1 MDVRFDKKPHKISNP
16 QTRIYSPTQT
26 GDPTPVLEDTSMPIR
41 PQPRKEA
48 RVETNVRTEIR
59 LSTSSKVL
67 ILLAVFVIAA
77 TALFALFGAAQ
88 YARVISET
96 GAVNTEIETYNEQIS
111 QLRKSQSSMN
121 DFATI
126 NEVCR
131 SRGMTMNWY
140 RGETDLGTASA
151 MPQTSPAEGTP
162 AAQQT
167 PAPETPAPG
176 TPEADTPEPEGD

>member
-26 GDPTPVLEDTSMPIR
+26 GEPTPVLEDASMPIR
-41 PQPRKEA
+41 PQPPKEE
-48 RVETNVRTEIR
+48 RVEKNVRTEIR
-59 LSTSSKVL
+59 LTASSKVL

-88 YARVISET
+88 YARVISDT
-96 GAVNTEIETYNEQIS
+96 SSVNSEIESYNEQIS
-111 QLRKSQSSMN
+111 QLKKSQSSMN

-140 RGETDLGTASA
+140 RGDADAPVSSASPDASETPET
-151 MPQTSPAEGTP
+151 TP
-162 AAQQT
+162 AA
-167 PAPETPAPG
+167 ETPD
-176 TPEADTPEPEGD
+176 PEQEGD

>member
-59 LSTSSKVL
+59 LSASSKVL

-77 TALFALFGAAQ
+77 TALFGLFGAAQ
-88 YARVISET
+88 YARVISDT
-96 GAVNTEIETYNEQIS
+96 SAVNSEIDTYNEQIS
-111 QLRKSQSSMN
+111 QLKKSQSSMN

-140 RGETDLGTASA
+140 RGDADLTPSSA
-151 MPQTSPAEGTP
+151 APE
-162 AAQQT
+162 T
-167 PAPETPAPG
+167 PAPETP
-176 TPEADTPEPEGD
+176 EPEPEGD